1 MVLAGQMRCSSVL
14 KEEWTYLRVFSL
26 IKWQS
31 GDAPWL
37 SALITSRILK
47 RHVGLLK
54 LISVSPLNS
63 FYFLSAFGLSH
74 KPEICTYCKA
84 SLWKLKQDGHGVWT
98 LHRAPSVF
106 GISCS
111 PSSSYPHLPLHLV
124 PFPSP
129 VPEPSQGSLRP
140 LKVITPHLG
149 GTGFS
154 GNAYCVF
161 STPSTWR
168 NQGRAQGKGTANTGS
183 SSASVMLLASLM
195 IYMSLSP
202 L

>member
-74 KPEICTYCKA
+74 KPEIC
-84 SLWKLKQDGHGVWT
+84 
-98 LHRAPSVF
+98 
-106 GISCS
+106 
-111 PSSSYPHLPLHLV
+111 
-124 PFPSP
+124 
-129 VPEPSQGSLRP
+129 
-140 LKVITPHLG
+140 
-149 GTGFS
+149 
-154 GNAYCVF
+154 AYCEAAF
-161 STPSTWR
+161 YKTTSLFLICTPWHVGIQ
-168 NQGRAQGKGTANTGS
+168 NQALNTTHIAHQYSEVIFVGS
-183 SSASVMLLASLM
+183 RTKKNKTSSINSQKKKNIQSEWIVMK
-195 IYMSLSP
+195 I
-202 L
+202 